1 MAAEGDDDFETTPG
15 YKAPAQVDLETL
27 QNLDKDDEALNR
39 WKAKLLEG
47 AASGADSGDPRR
59 VIVES
64 MTFHSAVKEM
74 SLDLT
79 GDLAALKAQSFV
91 IKEGVQFRLKIGFKV
106 QHEVVSGLRYTD
118 AVYRKGIRVTKNSYM
133 LGSYGPK
140 AEVQVAQTPWDE
152 MPSGMLARG
161 HYTVKSKFID
171 DDKNEHL
178 AWEWAFDLKKDF

>member
-1 MAAEGDDDFETTPG
+1 MG
-15 YKAPAQVDLETL
+15 VDLNTL

-47 AASGADSGDPRR
+47 VDQSAGSGHPRR
-59 VIVES
+59 VIVEK
-64 MTFHSAVKEM
+64 MTFVSAEKEM
-74 SLDLT
+74 ELDLT
-79 GDLAALKAQSFV
+79 GDLASIKAQSFT
-91 IKEGVQFRLKIGFKV
+91 IKEGVQFRLKIDFRV
-106 QHEVVSGLRYTD
+106 QHEVVAGLRYTD
-118 AVYRKGIRVTKNSYM
+118 GVYRKALRVIKNNYM

-140 AEVQVAQTPWDE
+140 AEVQSAMTPWDE

-178 AWEWAFDLKKDF
+178 AWEWTFDLKKTW